1 MIEWFRNLPWGI
13 RIMLGIGAFFIL
25 CAMICCSNLILD
37 NSPATVEIH
46 DSTETSIDVNSIPK
60 PTKKPKETEKPKE
73 TKKGLET
80 IEASKLIEDYKS
92 NEIKADTLYK
102 NKRFKIKG
110 IVREISDVAGIL
122 IVRLSEED
130 FAITK
135 VSLKFEEKDKNVIA
149 ELNKGQT
156 ITIIGTIEGLG
167 WDVDVKDCEIID
179 Y

>member
-13 RIMLGIGAFFIL
+13 RIMLGIGAFFII

-37 NSPATVEIH
+37 DSPATVEIH
-46 DSTETSIDVNSIPK
+46 DSAETSVIDVKSTTK
-60 PTKKPKETEKPKE
+60 PTIKPKETEEK
-73 TKKGLET
+73 LET

-92 NEIKADTLYK
+92 NEIKADNLYK
-102 NKRFKIKG
+102 DKRFKIKG
-110 IVREISDVAGIL
+110 RVRDISEVLGSL
-122 IVRLSEED
+122 TVSLSDED
-130 FAITK
+130 FAITE
-135 VSLKFEEKDKNVIA
+135 VSLKFKEKDKNVIA

-156 ITIIGTIEGLG
+156 IIVIGTVEGLG